1 MCYHEPVTVIVV
13 DTSIFV
19 AAMLGPAGASR
30 EVLRRCLKRSYR
42 PLMGAALMN
51 EYDAVLSRAALFK
64 KCALTAEERDELLD
78 AFLKVCQWTRIYYTW
93 RPNLPDEADNHVVE
107 LAIAGGA
114 EAIVT
119 KNVKDF
125 KGAEL
130 RFTDLR
136 ILRPEDLIAE

>member
-1 MCYHEPVTVIVV
+1 MTVIVV
-13 DTSIFV
+13 DTSVFV
-19 AAMLGPAGASR
+19 AALLGPAHASR

-42 PLMGAALMN
+42 PLMGTALMN

-64 KCALTAEERDELLD
+64 KCALTAEEREELLD
-78 AFLKVCQWTRIYYTW
+78 AFLNVCQWTRIYYTW

-130 RFTDLR
+130 RFTGLR
-136 ILRPEDLIAE
+136 VVRPEDLIAE

>member
-1 MCYHEPVTVIVV
+1 M
-13 DTSIFV
+13 
-19 AAMLGPAGASR
+19 
-30 EVLRRCLKRSYR
+30 
-42 PLMGAALMN
+42 
-51 EYDAVLSRAALFK
+51 
-64 KCALTAEERDELLD
+64 
-78 AFLKVCQWTRIYYTW
+78 W

-130 RFTDLR
+130 RFTGLR
-136 ILRPEDLIAE
+136 VLRPEDLIAE

>member
-1 MCYHEPVTVIVV
+1 MTVIVV

-19 AAMLGPAGASR
+19 AALLGPAGASR
-30 EVLRRCLKRSYR
+30 EVLRRCLRGSYQ

-64 KCALTAEERDELLD
+64 KCALTAEQREELLD
-78 AFLKVCQWTRIYYTW
+78 AFLNVCRWTRIYYTW

-119 KNVKDF
+119 KNVRDF

-130 RFTDLR
+130 RFTGLR
-136 ILRPEDLIAE
+136 VVRPEDLIAE

>member
-1 MCYHEPVTVIVV
+1 MAVIVL
-13 DTSIFV
+13 DTSVFV
-19 AAMLGPAGASR
+19 AALLGPAGASR
-30 EVLRRCLKRSYR
+30 EVLRRCLKRRYH
-42 PLMGAALMN
+42 PLMGATLFH
-51 EYDAVLSRAALFK
+51 EYEAVFSRRALFE
-64 KCALTAEERDELLD
+64 KCMLTAQEREELLD
-78 AFLKVCQWTRIYYTW
+78 AFLTVCRWTRIYYLW

-130 RFTDLR
+130 RFASLR
-136 ILRPEDLIAE
+136 VLPPEDLIVE

>member
-1 MCYHEPVTVIVV
+1 MTVIVV

-19 AAMLGPAGASR
+19 AALLGPAGASR
-30 EVLRRCLKRSYR
+30 EVLRRCLRGSYQ

-64 KCALTAEERDELLD
+64 KCALTAEQREELLD
-78 AFLKVCQWTRIYYTW
+78 AFLNVCRWTRIYYTW

-119 KNVKDF
+119 KNVRDF

-130 RFTDLR
+130 RFTGLR
-136 ILRPEDLIAE
+136 VVRPEGLIAE